1 MGSMY
6 TVYIYLGRQQLGSKM
21 INAVNDMKIGFVSSF
36 CMYAEG
42 TTDISEL
49 QPDMSDNHRSVLY
62 MAQ

>member
-1 MGSMY
+1 MY

-36 CMYAEG
+36 CMYGEG

-49 QPDMSDNHRSVLY
+49 
-62 MAQ
+62 